1 MIVGIIGGSGSGKS
15 WLAKWLVDS
24 LGPENAGIV
33 CQDSFYKDLS
43 NLTLEERRA
52 VNFDDPKAL
61 DWAAFRKCLA
71 HVASGRVGR
80 IPRYNF
86 TTHSRDQG
94 ELLVEP
100 RRVIIF
106 DGLWLLHRQALRRY
120 FSLSVFIDAGE
131 ALCLERRVARDC
143 AERGRSEAE
152 VNAWYGERV
161 LPMQKR
167 FVEPQRRHADLVIP
181 APVTEAAA
189 AALNKRILDSLDL

>member
-15 WLAKWLVDS
+15 WLARRLVET

-43 NLTLEERRA
+43 LFTPEERRA

-61 DWAAFRKCLA
+61 DWASFRKCLA

-94 ELLVEP
+94 ELLIEP

-106 DGLWLLHRQALRRY
+106 DGLWLLHRPALRRY
-120 FSLSVFIDAGE
+120 FSLAVFIDAKE
-131 ALCLERRVARDC
+131 ELCLERRVQRDC
-143 AERGRSEAE
+143 AERGRCEAE
-152 VNAWYGERV
+152 VKAWYGERV

-167 FVEPQRRHADLVIP
+167 FVEPQRRHADLVLP
-181 APVTEAAA
+181 APVTESAAA
-189 AALNKRILDSLDL
+189 ELGQRILNSLEL